1 MNGRLVS
8 DAKNIRAQEARFP
21 LSQVNQVLIFK
32 ITTTDGVTVS
42 KKIVNSQPA
51 AFVILAS
58 AEFAVFLPQILAMYI
73 IDSPSNDAYFNIATE
88 EFLLGRFPEEDLFLL
103 YVNAPSIIVGK
114 FQNTLAEI
122 DADYVRENNIKVVRR
137 MSGGGTVYHDLG
149 NLNFSFHTLLG
160 QYDFMDFSVFTKP
173 VLAVLNKLGIPAVLQ
188 GRNDLLVDG
197 KKFSGNAK
205 LARQGKM
212 IQHGTILL
220 DSEMEILAKA
230 LTVNPLK
237 FVDKA
242 TKSTRS
248 RVTNLIDY
256 LPTPLTTNE
265 LKELLTVEIIKNN
278 PSAKPYQLTPE
289 DIAGIEKLVKEKYET
304 WDWNFGFSPNYNF
317 KKGLK
322 IPAGF
327 IEVHLDVVKGSIEK
341 AKIFG
346 DFFAAKPIE
355 EFENKLIGQKH
366 DKDSLYTLFQTVP
379 LENYF
384 GKVKAEEILEVFI

>member
-1 MNGRLVS
+1 MNLPYFCG
-8 DAKNIRAQEARFP
+8 K
-21 LSQVNQVLIFK
+21 
-32 ITTTDGVTVS
+32 
-42 KKIVNSQPA
+42 
-51 AFVILAS
+51 
-58 AEFAVFLPQILAMYI
+58 FLFMYI

-88 EFLLGRFPEEDLFLL
+88 EFLLSRFPEEDLFLL

-256 LPTPLTTNE
+256 LPAPLTTNE

-278 PSAKPYQLTPE
+278 PSAKPYQLTEE

-355 EFENKLIGQKH
+355 EFENQLIGQKH

-379 LENYF
+379 IENYF